1 MEQDQNLLESILK
14 AVVNHPEQVKVA
26 RSVDELGVLLS
37 VGLGEGDAGIV
48 IGKEGRSIKAIR
60 SVMNLLGYKNRAHIN
75 VRLDVPNMPRN
86 AGFGESAD

>member
-14 AVVNHPEQVKVA
+14 AIVNHPDQVKIA

-37 VGLGEGDAGIV
+37 VKLGEGDAGIV

-60 SVMNLLGYKNRAHIN
+60 AVMNLLGYKNRAHIN
-75 VRLDVPNMPRN
+75 VRLDVPDMPRN
-86 AGFGESAD
+86 NGFDGSAD